1 MAFMYYGNGPMVEK
15 KGAAMV
21 YEAEEEPL
29 KVFSV
34 RLNAI
39 QVRKA
44 MKLGKGNMSAGI
56 RLALANVVP
65 TKEQLA

>member
-1 MAFMYYGNGPMVEK
+1 MMSQK
-15 KGAAMV
+15 KGATMV

-56 RLALANVVP
+56 RLALATVIP